1 MEEILNILLNSDP
14 NIIYGGLLGAILGGN
29 KAKSNAYRLRRKAR
43 GEKRIAIS
51 GIKSI
56 ENGRQNVINPYAN
69 ARDLSSL
76 AKDLTGN
83 LSNPF
88 ANLSVA
94 TGAAK
99 MQAEEADIALAN
111 TLDTLRA
118 TGAGAGGATALAQ
131 AALRSKKGIA
141 AGIEKQEAS
150 NEKMKASGQQQLER
164 LQNAEQSRVQGIQ
177 IGEGRRMQNTEAKGL
192 SYKFEAQ
199 ERRDQDKLN
208 DLRKQR
214 NVASD
219 REWKTEEMVNQAE
232 AGALGSILGALGM

>member
-14 NIIYGGLLGAILGGN
+14 NLIYGSLLGTILRGN
-29 KAKSNAYRLRRKAR
+29 KAKRNAYRLRRKAR
-43 GEKRIAIS
+43 TEKRIATS
-51 GIKSI
+51 GIKTI
-56 ENGRQNVINPYAN
+56 ENNRQPVINPYAN
-69 ARDLSSL
+69 AKDLSSL
-76 AKDLTGN
+76 AKDLSGN

-111 TLDTLRA
+111 TLDTIRA

-141 AGIEKQEAS
+141 AGIEKQEAA

-164 LQNAEQSRVQGIQ
+164 LQNAEQARVQGVQ
-177 IGEGRRMQNTEAKGL
+177 IGEGRRMQTAEAKGL
-192 SYKFEAQ
+192 SYEFEAQ

-208 DLRKQR
+208 DLRRQR
-214 NVASD
+214 NAASD

-232 AGALGSILGALGM
+232 SSALGGILKTLGM

>member
-1 MEEILNILLNSDP
+1 MEEILNILLNSNPDLV
-14 NIIYGGLLGAILGGN
+14 YGSLLGSILGGN
-29 KAKSNAYRLRRKAR
+29 KAKRDARRLRRKAVQ
-43 GEKRIAIS
+43 EKRIATS

-56 ENGRQNVINPYAN
+56 ENNRQPVINPYAN
-69 ARDLSSL
+69 AKDLSSL
-76 AKDLTGN
+76 AKDLSGN

-111 TLDTLRA
+111 TLDTIRA

-131 AALRSKKGIA
+131 AALKSKKGIA
-141 AGIEKQEAS
+141 AGIEKQEVA

-164 LQNAEQSRVQGIQ
+164 LQNAEQARVQGVQ
-177 IGEGRRMQNTEAKGL
+177 IGEGRRMQTAEAKGL
-192 SYKFEAQ
+192 SYQFEAQ

-208 DLRKQR
+208 DLRRQR
-214 NVASD
+214 NAASD
-219 REWKTEEMVNQAE
+219 REWQTEQMVNQAE
-232 AGALGSILGALGM
+232 QGALGGILKSLGM

>member
-1 MEEILNILLNSDP
+1 MEEILNILLNSDLDLV
-14 NIIYGGLLGAILGGN
+14 YGSFFGSILRGNAAKRGAR
-29 KAKSNAYRLRRKAR
+29 RLRRKAI
-43 GEKRIAIS
+43 GEKRVATS
-51 GIKSI
+51 GIATI
-56 ENGRQNVINPYAN
+56 ERNRQPVINPYEN
-69 ARDLSSL
+69 TRDLSAL
-76 AKDLTGN
+76 AKDLSGN

-141 AGIEKQEAS
+141 AGIEKQEVA

-177 IGEGRRMQNTEAKGL
+177 IGEGRRTQAADAKGKA
-192 SYKFEAQ
+192 YGFEAQ

-208 DLRKQR
+208 DLRRQR
-214 NVASD
+214 NAASD
-219 REWKTEEMVNQAE
+219 REWQTEQMVNQADQ
-232 AGALGSILGALGM
+232 GALGGILKSLGM

>member
-14 NIIYGGLLGAILGGN
+14 NIIYGSLLGAILGGN

-51 GIKSI
+51 GIKSLQ
-56 ENGRQNVINPYAN
+56 NGRQTVINPYAN
-69 ARDLSSL
+69 AKDLSSL
-76 AKDLTGN
+76 AKDLSGN

-232 AGALGSILGALGM
+232 ASALGGILGALGM

>member
-1 MEEILNILLNSDP
+1 MEEILNILLNSNP
-14 NIIYGGLLGAILGGN
+14 EIIYGSLLGNIFRGN
-29 KAKSNAYRLRRKAR
+29 KAKSNAYRLRRKAK

-51 GIKSI
+51 GIVTL
-56 ENGRQNVINPYAN
+56 ENGRNPVINPYEN
-69 ARDLSSL
+69 VKDLSSL
-76 AKDLTGN
+76 AKDLSGN

-111 TLDTLRA
+111 TLDTIRS

-131 AALRSKKGIA
+131 AALKSKKGIA
-141 AGIEKQEAS
+141 AGIEKQEAQ
-150 NEKMKASGQQQLER
+150 NEKLKAKGQSTLER

-177 IGEGRRMQNTEAKGL
+177 IGEGRRTQASEAKGL
-192 SYKFEAQ
+192 AFEFQAQ

-208 DLRKQR
+208 DLRSQR
-214 NVASD
+214 NAASD

-232 AGALGSILGALGM
+232 SSALGGILSSLGM

>member
-14 NIIYGGLLGAILGGN
+14 NLIYGSLLGNIFRGN
-29 KAKSNAYRLRRKAR
+29 AAKRGARRLRRKAI
-43 GEKRIAIS
+43 GEKRVATS
-51 GIKSI
+51 GIATI
-56 ENGRQNVINPYAN
+56 ERNRQPVINPYEN
-69 ARDLSSL
+69 TRDLSAL
-76 AKDLTGN
+76 AKDLSGN

-141 AGIEKQEAS
+141 AGIEKQEAQ

-164 LQNAEQSRVQGIQ
+164 LQKR
-177 IGEGRRMQNTEAKGL
+177 
-192 SYKFEAQ
+192 
-199 ERRDQDKLN
+199 
-208 DLRKQR
+208 
-214 NVASD
+214 
-219 REWKTEEMVNQAE
+219 
-232 AGALGSILGALGM
+232 